1 MNQVSNCGSAEAG
14 AEEAKPGAEEG
25 TLEKI
30 RGLAEVGEGADVAN
44 LMRQQLYVMPT
55 AKRLQI
61 HRTRTLKLRQRLGEA
76 AAARKHNY
84 KLQRLRARRQTRRNQ

>member
-30 RGLAEVGEGADVAN
+30 RGMAEVGEGADVAN
-44 LMRQQLYVMPT
+44 LMRQQLYVMQT

-61 HRTRTLKLRQRLGEA
+61 QRTLKLRQRLGAREA
-76 AAARKHNY
+76 AAARKHN
-84 KLQRLRARRQTRRNQ
+84 

>member
-30 RGLAEVGEGADVAN
+30 RGMAEVGEGADVAK

-55 AKRLQI
+55 ATKRLQI
-61 HRTRTLKLRQRLGEA
+61 QRTLKLCQRLGAREA
-76 AAARKHNY
+76 AAARKHN
-84 KLQRLRARRQTRRNQ
+84 